1 MALCHALTSYR
12 KGMEEPT
19 QPHLE
24 QLTQPQLE
32 LSCDLLF
39 FD

>member
-12 KGMEEPT
+12 KGFEK
-19 QPHLE
+19 
-24 QLTQPQLE
+24 LTQPQLE